1 MIPPIFPLCIASPE
15 VLLAFGDAPTR
26 VYPFGLIEK
35 PPALPYAVWQTVSG
49 SPENFLAQ
57 RPDMD
62 ALTTQVDV
70 YAKNEAVL
78 IEGATA
84 LRDAFEPRGYITRW
98 GGQMLDPET
107 KLLRLS
113 FDVDWLVPR

>member
-1 MIPPIFPLCIASPE
+1 MIPPIFPLCVASPA
-15 VLLAFGDAPTR
+15 VLLAFGEAPTR

-35 PPALPYAVWQTVSG
+35 PPALPYAVWQTVGG
-49 SPENFLAQ
+49 SPENYLAQ
-57 RPDMD
+57 RPDVD

-70 YAKNEAVL
+70 YAKDEASL
-78 IEGATA
+78 IQSATA

-98 GGQMLDPET
+98 GSQMLDPET

-113 FDVDWLVPR
+113 FDVDWLVHR

>member
-1 MIPPIFPLCIASPE
+1 MIPPIFPLCIASPP
-15 VLLAFGDAPTR
+15 VLLAFGATPTR
-26 VYPFGLIEK
+26 VYPFGLIEGA
-35 PPALPYAVWQTVSG
+35 PGWPYAVWQTVSG
-49 SPENFLAQ
+49 SPENYLAQ
-57 RPDMD
+57 RPDVD

-70 YAKNEAVL
+70 YAKNEESL
-78 IEGATA
+78 IQAAKA

-98 GGQMLDPET
+98 GSQMLDPET

>member
-1 MIPPIFPLCIASPE
+1 MIPPIFPLCIASTP
-15 VLLAFGDAPTR
+15 VRLAFGDAPTR
-26 VYPFGLIEK
+26 VYPFGLIEN

-49 SPENFLAQ
+49 SPENYLAQ
-57 RPDMD
+57 RPDVD

-70 YAKNEAVL
+70 YAKDEASLVK
-78 IEGATA
+78 GATA

-98 GGQMLDPET
+98 GSQMLDPET

>member
-1 MIPPIFPLCIASPE
+1 MIPPIFPLCIESPA
-15 VLLAFGDAPTR
+15 VLLAFGNSPTR

-35 PPALPYAVWQTVSG
+35 PPALPYAVWQTVGG
-49 SPENFLAQ
+49 SPENYLAQ
-57 RPDMD
+57 RPDVD

-70 YAKNEAVL
+70 YAKDEASL

>member
-1 MIPPIFPLCIASPE
+1 MIPPIFPLCIASTP
-15 VLLAFGDAPTR
+15 VRLAFGDAPTR
-26 VYPFGLIEK
+26 VYPFGLIEN

-49 SPENFLAQ
+49 SPENYLAQ
-57 RPDMD
+57 RPDVD

-70 YAKNEAVL
+70 YATDEESLVQ
-78 IEGATA
+78 GATA

-98 GGQMLDPET
+98 GSQMLDPET

>member
-1 MIPPIFPLCIASPE
+1 MIPPIFPLCIASTP
-15 VLLAFGDAPTR
+15 VRLVFGEAPTR
-26 VYPFGLIEK
+26 VYPFGLIEN

-49 SPENFLAQ
+49 SPENYLAQ
-57 RPDMD
+57 RPDVD

-70 YAKNEAVL
+70 YAKDEASLVD
-78 IEGATA
+78 GATA

-98 GGQMLDPET
+98 GSQMLDPET

>member
-1 MIPPIFPLCIASPE
+1 MIAPIFQLCLASPA
-15 VLLAFGDAPTR
+15 VLQSFGAGPTR
-26 VYPFGLIEK
+26 VYPFAEIEK
-35 PPALPYAVWQTVSG
+35 SPGRPYAVWQTVNG
-49 SPENFLAQ
+49 VPENYLAQ
-57 RPDMD
+57 RPDLD

-70 YAKNEAVL
+70 YAEDEASL
-78 IEGATA
+78 IKGARA
-84 LRDAFEPRGYITRW
+84 LRDAFERRGYITRW

>member
-1 MIPPIFPLCIASPE
+1 MIPPIFPLCIASTP
-15 VLLAFGDAPTR
+15 VRLAFGEAPTR

-35 PPALPYAVWQTVSG
+35 PPALPYAVWQTVGG
-49 SPENFLAQ
+49 SPENYLAQ
-57 RPDMD
+57 RPDVD

-70 YAKNEAVL
+70 YAKDEESLVQ
-78 IEGATA
+78 GATA

-98 GGQMLDPET
+98 GSQVLDPET

>member
-1 MIPPIFPLCIASPE
+1 MIPPIFPLCIASTA
-15 VLLAFGDAPTR
+15 VRLAFGDAPTR

-35 PPALPYAVWQTVSG
+35 PPALPYAVWQTVGG
-49 SPENFLAQ
+49 SPENYLAQ
-57 RPDMD
+57 RPDVD

-70 YAKNEAVL
+70 YAKDEASLV
-78 IEGATA
+78 EGATA

-98 GGQMLDPET
+98 GSQVLDPET